1 MKLRFEEF
9 TPDSDSSFRLIINP
23 RLNDV
28 FYWHFHPEFELV
40 YIEGA
45 NGTRHVGEHISRFE
59 GSDLVFIGSY
69 IPHLN
74 FDYGVKTE
82 CEKVVV
88 QIRQDFL
95 GNAFAN
101 IPELSGVYRLFE
113 QSKYGIAFGQETKLL
128 LKERLKKL
136 KNLGHFEQFLEIL
149 SIFQVLAQS
158 SEMILLH
165 SKPVENQHNKKEQER
180 LKRIYNFIDARYQ
193 QKVEVEE
200 VANLTN
206 LSKSAF
212 CRYFK
217 KITRLTFV
225 EFLNH
230 YRINQAQKLLLLDKN
245 VTEACFECGFESLS
259 YFNRTFKKVT
269 GENPLSFKKKF
280 LSREK

>member
-1 MKLRFEEF
+1 MKLHFEEF

-101 IPELSGVYRLFE
+101 IPELSAVYQLFE
-113 QSKYGIAFGQETKLL
+113 QAKHGIAFGSNTKLL
-128 LKERLKKL
+128 LKKRLKNL

-158 SEMILLH
+158 NEMILLH
-165 SKPVENQHNKKEQER
+165 PKPVENQHNKKEQER
-180 LKRIYNFIDARYQ
+180 LKRIYHFIDLRY
-193 QKVEVEE
+193 KEKIEIEE
-200 VANLTN
+200 VAALTN
-206 LSKSAF
+206 LNKSAF

-225 EFLNH
+225 EFLNY

-245 VTEACFECGFESLS
+245 VTEACFGCGFESLS
-259 YFNRTFKKVT
+259 YFNRTFRKVT

-280 LSREK
+280 LSEK

>member
-9 TPDSDSSFRLIINP
+9 TPDSHSSFRLIINP

-45 NGTRHVGEHISRFE
+45 NGTRHVGEHISRYE
-59 GSDLVFIGSY
+59 GSDLVFIGSN

-82 CEKVVV
+82 CEKVVI

-101 IPELSGVYRLFE
+101 IPELSAVYRLFE
-113 QSKYGIAFGQETKLL
+113 QSKHGIAFGEETKFLL
-128 LKERLKKL
+128 RERLKNL

-149 SIFQVLAQS
+149 SVFQVLARS
-158 SEMILLH
+158 NEMILLH
-165 SKPVENQHNKKEQER
+165 PRPVENQHNKKEQER
-180 LKRIYNFIDARYQ
+180 LKRIYNFIEMNYQ
-193 QKVEVEE
+193 QKIEIEE

-230 YRINQAQKLLLLDKN
+230 YRINEAQKLLLLDKN

-280 LSREK
+280 LSEK

>member
-45 NGTRHVGEHISRFE
+45 TGTRHVGEHISRYE

-74 FDYGVKTE
+74 FDYGVKTD
-82 CEKVVV
+82 CEKVVL

-101 IPELSGVYRLFE
+101 IPELSAVYRLFE
-113 QSKYGIAFGQETKLL
+113 QSKHGIAFGKETKLL
-128 LKERLKKL
+128 LSERLKNL

-158 SEMILLH
+158 HEMILLH
-165 SKPVENQHNKKEQER
+165 PKPVENQHNKKEQER
-180 LKRIYNFIDARYQ
+180 MTRIYNFIDSNYQ
-193 QKVEVEE
+193 QKIEVEE
-200 VANLTN
+200 VASMSS

-225 EFLNH
+225 EFQIGRAH
-230 YRINQAQKLLLLDKN
+230 
-245 VTEACFECGFESLS
+245 V
-259 YFNRTFKKVT
+259 
-269 GENPLSFKKKF
+269 
-280 LSREK
+280 